1 MRTKYTL
8 IVDLESESPNDVEKF
23 IENNVVSCK
32 YIQIKNVEIK
42 EDKQIPL
49 EERPYIYERNS
60 DTGEIFRRRAMDY
73 VNRERINPK
82 LI

>member
-1 MRTKYTL
+1 MRTKYT
-8 IVDLESESPNDVEKF
+8 INLEVEGEEKDIEKF
-23 IENNVVSCK
+23 IENNLVSCK
-32 YIQIKNVEIK
+32 YTKIKNLEIK
-42 EDKQIPL
+42 EDKQITL

>member
-1 MRTKYTL
+1 MRTKYT
-8 IVDLESESPNDVEKF
+8 INLEVEGEEKDVEKF
-23 IENNVVSCK
+23 IENNLVSCK
-32 YIQIKNVEIK
+32 YTQIKNVEIK

>member
-1 MRTKYTL
+1 MRTKYTVNFE
-8 IVDLESESPNDVEKF
+8 IEGEKKDVEKF
-23 IENNVVSCK
+23 IDNNLVSCK
-32 YIQIKNVEIK
+32 YTQIKNVEIK

-73 VNRERINPK
+73 VNRERITPK

>member
-1 MRTKYTL
+1 MRTKYT
-8 IVDLESESPNDVEKF
+8 INLEVEGEEKDVEKF
-23 IENNVVSCK
+23 IENNLVSCK
-32 YIQIKNVEIK
+32 YTQIKNVEIK

-73 VNRERINPK
+73 VNRERISPK

>member
-1 MRTKYTL
+1 MRTKYTVNFE
-8 IVDLESESPNDVEKF
+8 IEGEKKDVEKF
-23 IENNVVSCK
+23 IDNNLVSCK
-32 YIQIKNVEIK
+32 YTQIKNVEIK

>member
-1 MRTKYTL
+1 MRTKYT
-8 IVDLESESPNDVEKF
+8 INLEVEGEEKDIEKF
-23 IENNVVSCK
+23 IENNLVSCK
-32 YIQIKNVEIK
+32 YTQIKNVEIK

-73 VNRERINPK
+73 VNRERISPK